1 MQVENFELGTFLK
14 KERERQHLSSR
25 DLAERT
31 KKSESDKG
39 VAASH
44 INKIENGRVY
54 PTFQTLQKIV
64 AALGLPLVIV
74 LDDSKASPDAVTI
87 VSTPEVTQS
96 LPQALRRKELVELLL
111 ICQELTDDQIEAILS
126 VARNMR
132 SSTRAIM
139 ELTKDKN

>member
-1 MQVENFELGTFLK
+1 VQVENFELGTFLK

-25 DLAERT
+25 DLAKRT
-31 KKSESDKG
+31 KKSENDKG
-39 VAASH
+39 VTASH
-44 INKIENGRVY
+44 INKIENGRAY

>member
-1 MQVENFELGTFLK
+1 VQVENFELGAFLK

-39 VAASH
+39 VTASH
-44 INKIENGRVY
+44 INKIENGRAY

-74 LDDSKASPDAVTI
+74 LDGSKANPDAVTI
-87 VSTPEVTQS
+87 VSTSEVAQS
-96 LPQALRRKELVELLL
+96 LLQALGHKELVQLLL
-111 ICQELTDDQIEAILS
+111 VCQELTDEQIESVLV
-126 VARNMR
+126 VARSIR
-132 SSTRAIM
+132 GSTRSINGA
-139 ELTKDKN
+139 E